1 MLTSNKTFY
10 ILGVMLLA
18 LSASAPAQNRH
29 KKKDAPEKE
38 TAAIADFYPTAARLV
53 VIDSIVAD
61 KDSFAARIPLRKEY
75 GKIGKCKDIG
85 TAQAADARTS
95 FAYVNG
101 FGDVCIY
108 SRHEKNDSS
117 CLFVSD
123 KTGNSWGKEK
133 AIKEFMAE
141 FADADYPY
149 LMPDGI
155 TLYFS
160 ATGDRG
166 FGKRD
171 IYVARLNT
179 EDNTFYKPE
188 NAGLPYNSV
197 YNDYMCVID
206 DTDSIGWLVT
216 DRYQPEGKG
225 RIYTFIPSDERW
237 SDDNALTATRLK
249 SVAELHSVKDTQTD
263 PKAVERARQ
272 RYRRMLEAHTAA
284 SHEAIRFAVNDNTV
298 YTSESDFKSETGKAL
313 FRQVQQLKKKQAE
326 LQDRLCILRQEY
338 RKNRSKTVAATIL
351 NMEEETENNSA
362 IIKKMEKKIRN
373 AENL

>member
-1 MLTSNKTFY
+1 MITGNKTLN
-10 ILGVMLLA
+10 ILCAMLIA
-18 LSASAPAQNRH
+18 LSASASAQNRH
-29 KKKDAPEKE
+29 GRKSTPEKE
-38 TAAIADFYPTAARLV
+38 TAAIADFYPSAARLV
-53 VIDSIVAD
+53 VIDSMVAD
-61 KDSFAARIPLRKEY
+61 RDSFTDRIPLRKEL
-75 GKIGKCKDIG
+75 GKIGKCKDMDA
-85 TAQAADARTS
+85 AQAADARTS
-95 FAYVNG
+95 FAYLNG

-123 KTGNSWGKEK
+123 KTGDSWGKEK
-133 AIKEFMAE
+133 AIREFMAE

-216 DRYQPEGKG
+216 DRYQPDGKVC
-225 RIYTFIPSDERW
+225 IYTFIPSDERW
-237 SDDNALTATRLK
+237 GDDNTLTAARLK
-249 SVAELHSVKDTQTD
+249 SVAELRSVKDTQTD
-263 PKAVERARQ
+263 AKAAERARQ
-272 RYRRMLEAHTAA
+272 RYRRMLEAHAA
-284 SHEAIRFAVNDNTV
+284 AGQEAVCFAVNDNTV
-298 YTSESDFKSETGKAL
+298 YTSVDEFKSDTGKAL
-313 FRQVQQLKKKQAE
+313 FRQVQALKKRQEE
-326 LQDRLCILRQEY
+326 LQARLCTLRQEF
-338 RKNRSKTVAATIL
+338 RTGKSKTLRTEIL
-351 NMEEETENNSA
+351 KLEKETEDNSEV
-362 IIKKMEKKIRN
+362 IKKTEKKIRN